1 MAEQCQF
8 SKHIRIYGDVRI
20 SAIGIRYGK
29 RSLSKDLPVAT
40 KVAAHRG
47 KKAFEENT
55 ALATDLMKEVSRLMI
70 QNQLEMTFINSVF
83 PLDQHVV
90 LIPFSAEE
98 HMDFY
103 NC

>member
-1 MAEQCQF
+1 M
-8 SKHIRIYGDVRI
+8 
-20 SAIGIRYGK
+20 
-29 RSLSKDLPVAT
+29 
-40 KVAAHRG
+40 
-47 KKAFEENT
+47 KK
-55 ALATDLMKEVSRLMI
+55 VSRLI
-70 QNQLEMTFINSVF
+70 TQNQLKMTFINSVF

>member
-1 MAEQCQF
+1 M
-8 SKHIRIYGDVRI
+8 
-20 SAIGIRYGK
+20 GK

-47 KKAFEENT
+47 KSFEENT
-55 ALATDLMKEVSRLMI
+55 AFATDLMKEVSRLI
-70 QNQLEMTFINSVF
+70 TQNQLKMTFINSVF

>member
-1 MAEQCQF
+1 M
-8 SKHIRIYGDVRI
+8 
-20 SAIGIRYGK
+20 GK

-55 ALATDLMKEVSRLMI
+55 ALATDLMKEVSRLI
-70 QNQLEMTFINSVF
+70 TQNQLEMTFINSVF

>member
-1 MAEQCQF
+1 M
-8 SKHIRIYGDVRI
+8 
-20 SAIGIRYGK
+20 GK
-29 RSLSKDLPVAT
+29 RSLSKDLPVTT
-40 KVAAHRG
+40 KVATHRD

-55 ALATDLMKEVSRLMI
+55 AFATDLMKEVSRLMT

-83 PLDQHVV
+83 PLDRHTV